1 MPHHDCIS
9 ALSNIFSR
17 LSELGES
24 RLRIDKKSRVGPGL
38 RATTHIGAWWVTYRG
53 VGARNLL
60 LTVLYIV
67 HSRPDA
73 PRVATLR

>member
-38 RATTHIGAWWVTYRG
+38 RAWGG
-53 VGARNLL
+53 M
-60 LTVLYIV
+60 
-67 HSRPDA
+67 
-73 PRVATLR
+73 